1 MRAADSPS
9 RAIPAPLA
17 VMLHTPTQASR
28 RQIERARTSTTMPG
42 TPAGRLV
49 HGVIYISKRER
60 ERERS
65 GGQTSHSWLRVL
77 DFLLCKK
84 IPVFRQYTCASRFAL
99 RHGAHAHRR
108 PARGRIPAKYSP
120 TSAISQHVE
129 GIFRVAC
136 RSVAS
141 AHVKILLPHERSP
154 PSSCAVGQ
162 RGGSPSSLERIR
174 IEIVSNSNA
183 DAALILRKKRGFSV
197 CSVAGSRSRDYQ
209 SDPHF
214 QCGLL

>member
-1 MRAADSPS
+1 MRATDSPS

-17 VMLHTPTQASR
+17 VMLHTPTQASRRQIERPRTSTATTGTPAGRLVRGVIYISKRERERERERERTAGSLMPTFRVPTQASR

-60 ERERS
+60 ERERERERG

-84 IPVFRQYTCASRFAL
+84 IPVFRQYTCASRIAL

-108 PARGRIPAKYSP
+108 PARGQIPAKYPP
-120 TSAISQHVE
+120 T
-129 GIFRVAC
+129 
-136 RSVAS
+136 
-141 AHVKILLPHERSP
+141 
-154 PSSCAVGQ
+154 
-162 RGGSPSSLERIR
+162 
-174 IEIVSNSNA
+174 
-183 DAALILRKKRGFSV
+183 
-197 CSVAGSRSRDYQ
+197 
-209 SDPHF
+209 
-214 QCGLL
+214 